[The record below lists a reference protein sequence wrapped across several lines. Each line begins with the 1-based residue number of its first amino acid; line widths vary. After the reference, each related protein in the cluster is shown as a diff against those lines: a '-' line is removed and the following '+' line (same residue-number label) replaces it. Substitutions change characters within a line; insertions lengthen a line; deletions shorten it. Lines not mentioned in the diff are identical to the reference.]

1 LIRLAEEMSY
11 TQSDADCETARG
23 HWAIEAF
30 LLMAMALVALAVG
43 VGLYLQLAASLWISA
58 GATLAIYLVLV
69 SAHVLIRRAETIS
82 MLQRQIGRLER
93 EIARM
98 RGTSGARPAESA
110 PDASL
115 SALKRGPVDAAGG
128 TPSGALRPA
137 PRSASR
143 PAPKGA
149 AEPTLPDPAARSGPF
164 APALPSAP
172 PRGGIIPTR
181 PHPAGDAAS
190 AAGSPP
196 SVKSESTAS
205 ATAAAAPPRPAHSGE
220 AGPGPETGRPEAS
233 GIAAD
238 VDAINGIIQRLAAEM
253 EALPDGA
260 VSTAE
265 GNGGSEVMARG
276 PDLGTGES
284 GLAVSV
290 EGLRTAAASMR
301 RTEAEALKVPGM
313 APLRPANPLPGQ
325 AAPPPIGAGHGRISD
340 LAEAITAQ
348 RFDLFLEP
356 IVDLAERRVRHHEY
370 SVRLRTRQG
379 ESLGASDYVSVAR
392 GTGLLPLLDTLRIT
406 RLARICALK
415 LDQGQSGLL
424 FCQVSGESL
433 TSSDFLTRLGEIC
446 PPRSPLVRRFA
457 LAFSQADVR
466 QFTPPQWT
474 AVARLADAGMTLAV
488 DDVTALEMKLSTL
501 RAGGFSHLRIDAG
514 RLLDG
519 LPGRQ
524 GPTPAGDLRRS
535 IVEADLSLVATGIS
549 SEGQLAELQKL
560 GVTLGSGPLL
570 GAPRAIM
577 LERPVAG
584 GGVAA

>member
-1 LIRLAEEMSY
+1 LIRLAEKMSY
-11 TQSDADCETARG
+11 TQSGADYETARG

-379 ESLGASDYVSVAR
+379 ESLGASDYVSVAC

>member
-1 LIRLAEEMSY
+1 MSY
-11 TQSDADCETARG
+11 TQSDADYETARG
-23 HWAIEAF
+23 HWAVEAF
-30 LLMAMALVALAVG
+30 LLMAMALVAFAVG
-43 VGLYLQLAASLWISA
+43 AGLYLQLAASLWTSA
-58 GATLAIYLVLV
+58 GAALAIYLVLA

-93 EIARM
+93 EIARS
-98 RGTSGARPAESA
+98 RGTSVSRAVEPA

-115 SALKRGPVDAAGG
+115 SALKRAPVDAPGG
-128 TPSGALRPA
+128 TPSGASRPA
-137 PRSASR
+137 PRSVPR
-143 PAPKGA
+143 PATKGT
-149 AEPTLPDPAARSGPF
+149 AEPTLPDPGARSGLL
-164 APALPSAP
+164 APAVPSAP
-172 PRGGIIPTR
+172 PRGGMVPPR
-181 PHPAGDAAS
+181 SQPAGEAV
-190 AAGSPP
+190 GPPP
-196 SVKSESTAS
+196 SVKPESTPPA
-205 ATAAAAPPRPAHSGE
+205 ATAAAPARPAHSAE
-220 AGPGPETGRPEAS
+220 AAPGPENARPEAS

-265 GNGGSEVMARG
+265 GNAGSEATARG
-276 PDLGTGES
+276 SERSTGDT
-284 GLAVSV
+284 GIAVSV

-325 AAPPPIGAGHGRISD
+325 AAPPPIGAVHARISD

-356 IVDLAERRVRHHEY
+356 IVELAERRARHHEF

-406 RLARICALK
+406 RLARVCALK

-424 FCQVSGESL
+424 FCQVSGEAL

-466 QFTPPQWT
+466 QFTPPQWA
-474 AVARLADAGMTLAV
+474 AVARLADAGLTLAV
-488 DDVTALEMKLSTL
+488 DDVTALEMKLSTV
-501 RAGGFSHLRIDAG
+501 RAGGFSYLRIDAG

-535 IVEADLSLVATGIS
+535 ILDADLSLVATGIS

-570 GAPRAIM
+570 AAPRAIL
-577 LERPVAG
+577 LESPAAS